1 MENFSIV
8 EEHEQKYNPKICDK
22 CFQESDFVPSNDQRK
37 KLKENSVPKIRNL
50 LGKRHSREETSVSS
64 ILTS

>member
-1 MENFSIV
+1 MFIKKWLEISSIV

-37 KLKENSVPKIRNL
+37 YINKLINLIINLIFIFGVPTK
-50 LGKRHSREETSVSS
+50 S
-64 ILTS
+64 